1 MCHKSNFDPAPSRNG
16 RHGTEESDRRRRA
29 RLRGLCNMFSSF
41 VRSGS
46 GGSTKDDFVAIFP
59 PPQRKHEKEFRDRA
73 FDAQIFM
80 LCKIAHFIK
89 SPESSVACVPQ
100 SGGKILHFRLR
111 SNGNKF
117 PLSDDGKTIRP
128 SSYSACLTKNQSKS
142 SLASFLARSAGCSIG
157 TAPGRAGFAI
167 LVGSDTAAATAV
179 GIVVWS
185 ASSRIFWSADRCC
198 CCCGSTLELS
208 GVSARRCYRVG
219 SI

>member
-1 MCHKSNFDPAPSRNG
+1 MCHKSNFDPEPSRNG

-89 SPESSVACVPQ
+89 VPNRAWRAFRNQGEKSCIFACVRTVTN
-100 SGGKILHFRLR
+100 FRYRTTERRFDPALIR
-111 SNGNKF
+111 RVSQKF
-117 PLSDDGKTIRP
+117 R
-128 SSYSACLTKNQSKS
+128 
-142 SLASFLARSAGCSIG
+142 ASR
-157 TAPGRAGFAI
+157 
-167 LVGSDTAAATAV
+167 
-179 GIVVWS
+179 
-185 ASSRIFWSADRCC
+185 DR
-198 CCCGSTLELS
+198 LWPW
-208 GVSARRCYRVG
+208 R
-219 SI
+219 

>member
-1 MCHKSNFDPAPSRNG
+1 MCHKSNFDPEPSRNG

-41 VRSGS
+41 VRLGS

-89 SPESSVACVPQ
+89 SPESSVACVPK

-128 SSYSACLTKNQSKS
+128 SSYSACVPQKFRASLNRVDIFPTSIAAITNLKS
-142 SLASFLARSAGCSIG
+142 SIDFYSKHGSIARVGRWLAR
-157 TAPGRAGFAI
+157 GRQLAMAI
-167 LVGSDTAAATAV
+167 KDC
-179 GIVVWS
+179 VV
-185 ASSRIFWSADRCC
+185 A
-198 CCCGSTLELS
+198 
-208 GVSARRCYRVG
+208 
-219 SI
+219 